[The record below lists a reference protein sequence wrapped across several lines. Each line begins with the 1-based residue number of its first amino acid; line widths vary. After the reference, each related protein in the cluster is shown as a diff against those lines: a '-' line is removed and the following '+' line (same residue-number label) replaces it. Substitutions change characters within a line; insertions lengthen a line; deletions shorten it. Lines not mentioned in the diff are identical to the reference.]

1 MARGNP
7 RRAGTNATR
16 SIAATVS
23 RGRPPLADRPKPSPE
38 EPTHPPARLVDVRDD
53 DSTDAGPGSG
63 AAATAPAG
71 VDAEFTA
78 FVAAHG
84 SRLLRLAELLSGDP
98 HRAADLTQTA
108 LERAYLRWHRIES
121 DDPLAYVRRIIVNS
135 YRDWWRLRRNR
146 EWSTDQVPER
156 EIPWDVAE
164 RHAQQETVR
173 NALKVLTRR
182 ERQVVVLRYYADL
195 SEAAIATELGI
206 APGTVKSCMSRAL
219 GRLRTL
225 PEFSGHGESAGRD

>member
-1 MARGNP
+1 
-7 RRAGTNATR
+7 
-16 SIAATVS
+16 
-23 RGRPPLADRPKPSPE
+23 
-38 EPTHPPARLVDVRDD
+38 VDVRDD
-53 DSTDAGPGSG
+53 DSTDATPGSVVT
-63 AAATAPAG
+63 ATPTPTPTTA

-195 SEAAIATELGI
+195 SEAAIAAELGI